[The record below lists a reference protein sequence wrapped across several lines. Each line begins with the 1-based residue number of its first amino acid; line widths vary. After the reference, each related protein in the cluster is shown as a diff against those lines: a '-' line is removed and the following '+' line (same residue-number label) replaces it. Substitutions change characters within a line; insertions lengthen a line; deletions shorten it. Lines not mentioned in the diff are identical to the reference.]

1 MSKLEHPYS
10 EVNLKGDHEKYLY
23 NHADI
28 HWVTFFIINRNI
40 ENYTITQKLGRGKY
54 SHVF

>member
-23 NHADI
+23 NHVDI
-28 HWVTFFIINRNI
+28 HW
-40 ENYTITQKLGRGKY
+40 G
-54 SHVF
+54 